1 MILENLI
8 NVHVIFLDHLIQ
20 FLMSRILEIFCQ
32 MNTKNDL
39 EYFFIEK
46 GQTLKIKIF
55 ETLG

>member
-46 GQTLKIKIF
+46 GQTLKIKDF
-55 ETLG
+55 